1 MNTTSNIAPEFDRP
15 ATPASFLSPTRPFYW
30 SVQRELWEFRS
41 IYLAPVIVAAVF
53 LFGFIINLFRLP
65 ARMRVLDPMK
75 QQELIQQPYTFAAG
89 AIMAATFLVA
99 IFYCLEALYGE
110 RRDRSILFWKS
121 LPVSDLTAVL
131 SKASVPLVILP
142 LLTFM
147 IIVVT
152 QLVMVLLSSM
162 VLLGSG
168 QSAAALWSHLS
179 LSMMWMMLLYHLV
192 AIHALWFAPF
202 YGWMLLVS
210 SWARRAPLLW
220 ATVPLLAIFVV
231 EKVAFNTSYLPALL
245 GYRLGSS
252 PEGIPFSDGN
262 LTMSHAMHILS
273 PWKFLLSPG
282 LWFGLFIT
290 AGFLFAAA
298 RIRRSRGP
306 M

>member
-15 ATPASFLSPTRPFYW
+15 ATPATFLSPTRPFYW

-41 IYLAPVIVAAVF
+41 IYLAPVIVSAVF
-53 LFGFIINLFRLP
+53 LFGFLISLIHLP

-75 QQELIQQPYTFAAG
+75 QHELIQQPYAFAAG

-131 SKASVPLVILP
+131 SKASVPVVILP

-152 QLVMVLLSSM
+152 QFVMVLLSSM

-168 QSAAALWSHLS
+168 QSVAALWSHLS

-210 SWARRAPLLW
+210 AWARRAPLLW
-220 ATVPLLAIFVV
+220 ATVPLLALFVV

-245 GYRLGSS
+245 SYRLGSS
-252 PEGIPFSDGN
+252 PGGIPFSDGN
-262 LTMSHAMHILS
+262 MTMSHAMSVLP

-282 LWFGLFIT
+282 LWVGLFIT
-290 AGFLFAAA
+290 AGFLLAAS